1 MPYSYD
7 YACKPAVFARTRM
20 TGYEEAGVGCARCL
34 SDHCVH
40 TVDTPPDGRRDGSS
54 VTDTTPATQYWLKLL
69 ICVRIKNSR

>member
-7 YACKPAVFARTRM
+7 YACKPTVFARPRM

-40 TVDTPPDGRRDGSS
+40 TVDTPPDGQRDGSS
-54 VTDTTPATQYWLKLL
+54 VTDTTPAIQ
-69 ICVRIKNSR
+69 